1 MQSLELID
9 IIASSLTEVIWRA
22 PGGDALGTVIKY
34 NTQQNMACFV
44 PNDPQ
49 WGLQRWVKWS
59 ELDLLPGLY
68 GVIRGRSGFKC
79 GTPDCNRT
87 FAYILTMDAGE
98 ENEQAYRCSKH
109 GDPMTEQAI
118 SYTLVVWD
126 HLICTGNRGT
136 FRTVQVNL
144 TADEVDTIRDLYVQH
159 HPQAK
164 EGTTFKF
171 VPSFE

>member
-1 MQSLELID
+1 MKSRELID
-9 IIASSLTEVIWRA
+9 ILSTSLTEVIWRA
-22 PGGDALGTVIKY
+22 PGGDALGTVTAY
-34 NTQQNMACFV
+34 DSREMACFV

-49 WGLQRWVKWS
+49 WGLQRWVKWT
-59 ELDLLPGLY
+59 ELDMLPGII
-68 GVIRGRSGFKC
+68 GVIRGRSGMKC
-79 GTPDCNRT
+79 GAPDCDRT
-87 FAYILTMDAGE
+87 FAYILTMDEGDEAV
-98 ENEQAYRCSKH
+98 QAYRCAKH
-109 GDPMTEQAI
+109 GDPMSEQAT

-144 TADEVDTIRDLYVQH
+144 SADEVDTIRGMYVQH

-164 EGTTFKF
+164 EGITYKF